1 MTMDGATCVVRSL
14 AAEGVDHL
22 FMVPGGL
29 NDPFMPPMTGT
40 DGVRT
45 VVTAHEAGAAYMA
58 DGYARA
64 SGRLGVAFG
73 IGGPGVTNMVTAL
86 AAARADRSALLA
98 ISGEVATGTEGRGAF
113 QDGSG
118 AALDDVSVLRPVT
131 ARSLSVNSP
140 ANLQPYLRAASLTAL
155 RERAPVHLSIPLDVQ
170 RSEQRA
176 DWTPLPEAAY
186 RPLAIDREATDAALS
201 VFSTDTTGQPA
212 ANVVILAGPGVRH
225 ARAEAALIAA
235 AERFGIPVATTLSG
249 KGLVPEDHPLALGV
263 FGYGGSRWA
272 SEAILDPAVSV
283 LVVIGSGLSQRDT
296 LNWDPKMLP
305 ARELVHVEADPALIG
320 RTWPSSR
327 PVTASPRAFLELLAG
342 VEGPIAAGLESG
354 RSARLAF
361 LSDVRSRGPR
371 TYEAEDTTRD
381 TEPMHPAR
389 FVTEARAACPRET
402 VLSVD
407 SGAHRAWCSQYWP
420 SYGNGDYVSLANLA
434 PMGGAIPLGIG
445 AKIARPE
452 RPMVIATGDGCMLMH
467 GMELHTAARYG
478 IPLVILVFDNHAYG
492 NIWYR
497 AKEMGAGAEALTDI
511 PGLSWPEFARAMGA
525 DGVTVSHPG
534 EVGEAVAHGLTQN
547 KPFLVS
553 ARIDKH
559 YPTPIAPW
567 RQAVA
572 EWEDSH

>member
-1 MTMDGATCVVRSL
+1 MDGAACIVSSL

-40 DGVRT
+40 PGVRT
-45 VVTAHEAGAAYMA
+45 IVAAHEGGAAYMA

-73 IGGPGVTNMVTAL
+73 IGGPGITNMVTAL

-98 ISGEVATGTEGRGAF
+98 ISGEVAVGTEGRGAF
-113 QDGSG
+113 QDASG

-131 ARSLSVNSP
+131 AESLSVNSP
-140 ANLQPYLRAASLTAL
+140 ANLQPYLRVAALTAL

-170 RSEQRA
+170 RSPQIK

-186 RPLAIDREATDAALS
+186 RPLAIDQAATDAALS
-201 VFSTDTTGQPA
+201 VFSVDAADPPV
-212 ANVVILAGPGVRH
+212 ANVVLLAGPGVRH
-225 ARAEAALIAA
+225 AGAEAALIAA
-235 AERFGIPVATTLSG
+235 AERFEIPVATTLGG
-249 KGLVPEDHPLALGV
+249 KGVVPEDHPLALGV

-272 SEAILDPAVSV
+272 SEAILDPAVAV
-283 LVVIGSGLSQRDT
+283 LIVVGSALSQRDT
-296 LNWDPKMLP
+296 MNWDPKMLP
-305 ARELVHVEADPALIG
+305 TAELVHVDADPSLIG

-327 PVTASPRAFLELLAG
+327 PVTASPRAFLEQLTA
-342 VEGPIAAGLESG
+342 VDGPIAAGLDAG
-354 RSARLAF
+354 RAARRAF
-361 LSDVRSRGPR
+361 LGDVRGRGPR
-371 TYEAEDTTRD
+371 AYASGDTTS
-381 TEPMHPAR
+381 EAVPMHPAR
-389 FVTEARAACPRET
+389 FVAEARAACPRDT

-420 SYGNGDYVSLANLA
+420 SYGHGDYVSLANLA

-452 RPMVIATGDGCMLMH
+452 RPLVVATGDGCMLMH

-497 AKEMGAGAEALTDI
+497 AEPMGSGPAALTDI
-511 PGLSWPEFARAMGA
+511 PDLSWPEFARSVGA
-525 DGVTVSHPG
+525 DGVSVAHPG
-534 EVGEAVAHGLTQN
+534 EVGEAIAHGLTQEG
-547 KPFLVS
+547 PFLVS
-553 ARIDKH
+553 ARIDKR

-567 RQAVA
+567 REAVA